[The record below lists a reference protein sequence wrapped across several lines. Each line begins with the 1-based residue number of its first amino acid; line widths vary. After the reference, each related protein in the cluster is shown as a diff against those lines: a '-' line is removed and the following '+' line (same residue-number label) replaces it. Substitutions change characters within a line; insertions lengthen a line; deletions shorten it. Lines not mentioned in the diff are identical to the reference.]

1 MPGRYSALV
10 AIQDRPGSNSP
21 HGAASQQGD
30 RMTSTANGI
39 LFRRQI
45 VSGALALLLPACTTW
60 QVGTPTPAEFVTNK
74 HPNLV
79 QVTRTDGSKFDLRF
93 PRVLDDSLM
102 GTVAGGLAQEDSA
115 RTLGLPLS
123 EVQSVAARKTS
134 VGKTVALI
142 GGVWLGLG
150 LVALAARDCGDSDSY
165 GGC

>member
-1 MPGRYSALV
+1 
-10 AIQDRPGSNSP
+10 
-21 HGAASQQGD
+21 
-30 RMTSTANGI
+30 MTSTANGI

>member
-1 MPGRYSALV
+1 
-10 AIQDRPGSNSP
+10 
-21 HGAASQQGD
+21 
-30 RMTSTANGI
+30 MTSTNGI

-60 QVGTPTPAEFVTNK
+60 QVGTPTPAEFVTNE

-79 QVTRTDGSKFDLRF
+79 QVTRTDGSKFDLRS

-102 GTVAGGLAQEDSA
+102 GTVGGGVAQEDSA
-115 RTLGLPLS
+115 RAVGLPLS

-134 VGKTVALI
+134 VGNTVALI
-142 GGVWLGLG
+142 GGVWLGIG
-150 LVALAARDCGDSDSY
+150 LVALAAGCGDSDSY